1 MYIAR
6 VLFVALAAV
15 AAIFVPQLT
24 VVFDLIG
31 STVAVLLNLVIPMWM
46 FFRTASAFLSR
57 EDNKK
62 LMLLVG
68 DGKRREEG
76 GLLLRHTQQGAAAA
90 ATQCLRAALHVS
102 FWCILVISVVAGVVG
117 TGVTVFNYFIKK
129 EKGG

>member
-62 LMLLVG
+62 LMLVG
-68 DGKRREEG
+68 DGKRRDEG
-76 GLLLRHTQQGAAAA
+76 GLLLRHTQRGAAAA
-90 ATQCLRAALHVS
+90 ATQCRRAALHVS
-102 FWCILVISVVAGVVG
+102 FWCILVISVVGGGVG